1 MDKSI
6 VENAVKFFKEK
17 LGNYKD
23 KYNPTALFEKIKATA
38 KNAGAKVVYYV
49 LILYYALTNDKIPLK
64 DRILVIA
71 ALGYFISPFDFIPD
85 FLLAG
90 MLDDMSVLGFVVS
103 RVWKYIDDDVKLQ
116 AKEKLQD
123 WFGDDDI
130 KRIKT
135 DAMNVDEELYK
146 LIEESSLLKTDKK
159 ADKKEEVASPN
170 SAVSVSNENLNNSQ
184 NKNTMHF
191 YIPFQQ
197 ISLYSKLNQNIN
209 IEFAQISAKELRL
222 IWIQHNIIK
231 DIRLGINLRIV
242 EVKSDNIIIAY
253 EGGLTKMI
261 VAPALSYLVNR
272 IPEMKDSIIK
282 EDGNRIK
289 VNLANIDKL
298 KPLLEK
304 IELKD
309 ILVEKE
315 GIKLLADFR
324 IP

>member
-1 MDKSI
+1 
-6 VENAVKFFKEK
+6 
-17 LGNYKD
+17 
-23 KYNPTALFEKIKATA
+23 
-38 KNAGAKVVYYV
+38 
-49 LILYYALTNDKIPLK
+49 
-64 DRILVIA
+64 
-71 ALGYFISPFDFIPD
+71 
-85 FLLAG
+85 
-90 MLDDMSVLGFVVS
+90 
-103 RVWKYIDDDVKLQ
+103 
-116 AKEKLQD
+116 
-123 WFGDDDI
+123 
-130 KRIKT
+130 
-135 DAMNVDEELYK
+135 
-146 LIEESSLLKTDKK
+146 
-159 ADKKEEVASPN
+159 
-170 SAVSVSNENLNNSQ
+170 
-184 NKNTMHF
+184 MHF

-209 IEFAQISAKELRL
+209 IEFSQISAKEFRL

-272 IPEMKDSIIK
+272 IPEMKDNINK
-282 EDGNRIK
+282 EDGNRIR